1 MIFFDSNKYGINML
15 WYEEEKD
22 GYKIHFGDY
31 AFTFWKKKQRFST
44 FEVDITPQ
52 NMDDLCKK
60 VNSGE
65 SLVSVTPDLSL
76 DLTDP
81 EDNYKLEILLKN
93 HLASL
98 SFEGNL

>member
-1 MIFFDSNKYGINML
+1 ML
-15 WYEEEKD
+15 KFWYEEEKD
-22 GYKIHFGDY
+22 GYKIHFGDC
-31 AFTFWKKKQRFST
+31 AVTFWKKKQRFSM
-44 FEVDITPQ
+44 FEADITPQ

-65 SLVSVTPDLSL
+65 SLLCLTLNLSPPSKVYF

-81 EDNYKLEILLKN
+81 EDNHKLEVLLKD
-93 HLASL
+93 HLISQ

>member
-1 MIFFDSNKYGINML
+1 MLKL

-31 AFTFWKKKQRFST
+31 FVTFWKKKQKFST

-65 SLVSVTPDLSL
+65 SLILVSLNLSPPSEVHF
-76 DLTDP
+76 DLTNP
-81 EDNYKLEILLKN
+81 EDNHKLEILLKN
-93 HLASL
+93 HLVSQPSGDTL
-98 SFEGNL
+98 